1 MIENGMV
8 GNNIPLSHMRIEA
21 TEIPSITTKQLDVY
35 AQLLPEFVATIKKF
49 APQFIVTVGRGSSD
63 HAASFA
69 KYVFETQL
77 NLVTA
82 SFAPSIET
90 IYHAPMLL
98 NRALVVAFS
107 QSGQSSDL
115 CEVMRAAK
123 KAGAL
128 TVAFVNKTQS
138 PLADIA
144 ELVIPLCAGEELS
157 VAATKSFVATLTA
170 ILAFTAYWKKDRHL
184 LNKLTQLPHSFI
196 QAQSLDWNKAIQDIA
211 TRNNVLVLGRGFT
224 FPIAAEGALKLKE
237 TCKLHAEAFS
247 SAEVLHGP
255 FALMSG
261 NFPLIVFVPSDAA
274 VTGLSALLNRL
285 TQIST
290 CTYLISTAE
299 RFHELQDSS
308 GTRHFLPLP
317 PSLHPL
323 CDPLIAIQAFYLM
336 AEQCAQLRNINPDK
350 PDHLSKVTNTR

>member
-1 MIENGMV
+1 
-8 GNNIPLSHMRIEA
+8 
-21 TEIPSITTKQLDVY
+21 
-35 AQLLPEFVATIKKF
+35 
-49 APQFIVTVGRGSSD
+49 
-63 HAASFA
+63 
-69 KYVFETQL
+69 
-77 NLVTA
+77 
-82 SFAPSIET
+82 
-90 IYHAPMLL
+90 
-98 NRALVVAFS
+98 
-107 QSGQSSDL
+107 
-115 CEVMRAAK
+115 MRAAK

-144 ELVIPLCAGEELS
+144 EFVIPLCAGEELS

-170 ILAFTAYWKKDRHL
+170 ILAFTAYWKDDKNL
-184 LNKLTQLPHSFI
+184 LNKLMQLPNFFI
-196 QAQSLDWNKAIQDIA
+196 QAQTLDWNKAIQDIA
-211 TRNNVLVLGRGFT
+211 TRTNVLVLGRGFT

-247 SAEVLHGP
+247 AAEVLHGP
-255 FALMSG
+255 FALMAG

-274 VTGLSALLNRL
+274 VIGLPALLDRL

-290 CTYLISTAE
+290 CTYLIATE
-299 RFHELQDSS
+299 DRFHDLMDDS

>member
-1 MIENGMV
+1 MT
-8 GNNIPLSHMRIEA
+8 LSHMRLEA
-21 TEIPSITTKQLDVY
+21 QEVPVITAKQLEVY
-35 AQLLPEFVATIKKF
+35 AQLLPAFILKIKKF
-49 APQFIVTVGRGSSD
+49 SPQFIVTVGRGSSD

-90 IYHAPMLL
+90 IYHSPLL
-98 NRALVVAFS
+98 LEKTLVVAFS

-123 KAGAL
+123 QSGAM
-128 TVAFVNKTQS
+128 TIAFVNKTSS

-170 ILAFTAYWKKDRHL
+170 ILAFTAYWKEDKNL
-184 LNKLTQLPHSFI
+184 LDKLMQLPEYFT
-196 QAQSLDWNKAIQDIA
+196 QTLPLNWNDAIQDIA
-211 TRNNVLVLGRGFT
+211 TRGNVLMLGRGFT
-224 FPIAAEGALKLKE
+224 FPMAAEGALKLKE

-255 FALMSG
+255 FALMAG
-261 NFPLIVFVPSDAA
+261 NFPLIVFVPSDEA
-274 VTGLSALLNRL
+274 VTGLSALLDRL
-285 TQIST
+285 TKIST
-290 CTYLISTAE
+290 CTYLIAAE
-299 RFHELQDSS
+299 DRINDLMDDS

-336 AEQCAQLRNINPDK
+336 AEQCAKLRNIDPDK
-350 PDHLSKVTNTR
+350 PEHLSKVTNTR

>member
-1 MIENGMV
+1 
-8 GNNIPLSHMRIEA
+8 MRLEA
-21 TEIPSITTKQLDVY
+21 QEIPSITEKQLDIY
-35 AQLLPEFVATIKKF
+35 AQLLPKFIPIIKKF
-49 APQFIVTVGRGSSD
+49 APHFIVTVGRGSSD
-63 HAASFA
+63 HAANFA

-90 IYHAPMLL
+90 IYHSPMFL
-98 NRALVVAFS
+98 NKALVIAFS

-128 TVAFVNKTQS
+128 TIAFVNKTQS

-170 ILAFTAYWKKDRHL
+170 ILAFTAYWKEDNNL
-184 LNKLTQLPHSFI
+184 LNKLTQLPYVLI
-196 QAQSLDWNKAIQDIA
+196 QAQTLDWQKVIQDLA
-211 TRNNVLVLGRGFT
+211 TRPNVLVLGRGFT
-224 FPIAAEGALKLKE
+224 FPMAAEGALKLKE

-255 FALMSG
+255 FALMAD
-261 NFPLIVFVPSDAA
+261 NFPLIVFVPSDSA
-274 VTGLSALLNRL
+274 VTGLSILLDRL

-290 CTYLISTAE
+290 CTYLIATES
-299 RFHELQDSS
+299 RFHELDDHS
-308 GTRHFLPLP
+308 GSRHFLPLP

-323 CDPLIAIQAFYLM
+323 CDPLVAIQAFYLM

-350 PDHLSKVTNTR
+350 PDHLSKVTNTL

>member
-1 MIENGMV
+1 MV
-8 GNNIPLSHMRIEA
+8 ENNITMSHMRSEA
-21 TEIPSITTKQLDVY
+21 QEIPSITEKQLALY
-35 AQLLPEFVATIKKF
+35 AQLLPEFIAKIKKF
-49 APQFIVTVGRGSSD
+49 SPQLIVTVGRGSSD

-77 NLVTA
+77 HLVTA

-90 IYHAPMLL
+90 IYHAPLL
-98 NRALVVAFS
+98 LKNALVVAFS
-107 QSGQSSDL
+107 QSGQSHDL
-115 CEVMRAAK
+115 CEVLQAAK

-144 ELVIPLCAGEELS
+144 ELVIPLCAGDEIS

-170 ILAFTAYWKKDRHL
+170 ILTFTAYWKQDDNL
-184 LNKLTQLPHSFI
+184 LDNLTQLPNYFLK
-196 QAQSLDWNKAIQDIA
+196 AQTLNWSNAIHDIA
-211 TRNNVLVLGRGFT
+211 TRNNVLVLGRGYT
-224 FPIAAEGALKLKE
+224 FPMAAEAALKLKE

-255 FALMSG
+255 FALMAG

-274 VTGLSALLNRL
+274 VTGLSALLDRL

-290 CTYLISTAE
+290 CTYLITAE
-299 RFHELQDSS
+299 DRINDFMDDS

-317 PSLHPL
+317 PSLHAL

-336 AEQCAQLRNINPDK
+336 AEQCAKLRNINPDK
-350 PDHLSKVTNTR
+350 PEHLSKVTHTR

>member
-1 MIENGMV
+1 MTM
-8 GNNIPLSHMRIEA
+8 SHMCSEA
-21 TEIPSITTKQLDVY
+21 QEIPRVTEKQLDMY
-35 AQLLPEFVATIKKF
+35 AQSLPALIATIKEF
-49 APQFIVTVGRGSSD
+49 SPRLIVTVGRGSSD

-77 NLVTA
+77 HLVTS

-90 IYHAPMLL
+90 IYHAPLL
-98 NRALVVAFS
+98 LDKALVVAFS

-123 KAGAL
+123 KAGAFTL
-128 TVAFVNKTQS
+128 AFVNKTQS

-144 ELVIPLCAGEELS
+144 DRVIPLCAGDEIS

-170 ILAFTAYWKKDRHL
+170 ILAFTAYWKQDTHL
-184 LNKLTQLPHSFI
+184 LARLKQLPHSFA
-196 QAQSLDWNKAIQDIA
+196 QAPSSHWQAAIQDIA
-211 TRNNVLVLGRGFT
+211 TRSNVLVLGRGFT
-224 FPIAAEGALKLKE
+224 FPMAAEGALKLKE

-255 FALMSG
+255 FALMAG
-261 NFPLIVFVPSDAA
+261 NFPLIVFVPSDEAA
-274 VTGLSALLNRL
+274 TGLPALLDRL
-285 TQIST
+285 TKIST
-290 CTYLISTAE
+290 CTYLIAAE
-299 RFHELQDSS
+299 DRLEGLVDQS
-308 GTRHFLPLP
+308 GTRHLLRLP

-336 AEQCAQLRNINPDK
+336 AEQCAKLRNIDPDK

>member
-1 MIENGMV
+1 M
-8 GNNIPLSHMRIEA
+8 SHMRLEA
-21 TEIPSITTKQLDVY
+21 QEIPSITEKQLKAY
-35 AQLLPEFVATIKKF
+35 EQLLLAFVSRIKKF
-49 APQFIVTVGRGSSD
+49 SPHFIVTVGRGSSD

-77 NLVTA
+77 HLVTA

-90 IYHAPMLL
+90 IYHSPMLL
-98 NRALVVAFS
+98 DKALVVAFS

-138 PLADIA
+138 PLAEIA
-144 ELVIPLCAGEELS
+144 DLVIPLYAGEELS

-170 ILAFTAYWKKDRHL
+170 ILAFTAYWKEDQYL
-184 LNKLTQLPHSFI
+184 LNKLTQLAPAFVD
-196 QAQSLDWNKAIQDIA
+196 AQTLDWDKAIKDIA
-211 TRNNVLVLGRGFT
+211 TRSSVLVLGRGFT
-224 FPIAAEGALKLKE
+224 FPMAAEGALKLKE

-255 FALMSG
+255 FALMVG

-274 VTGLSALLNRL
+274 DTGLSGLLDRL
-285 TQIST
+285 TKIST
-290 CTYLISTAE
+290 CTYLIAAKDRINIFLDE
-299 RFHELQDSS
+299 S

-336 AEQCAQLRNINPDK
+336 AEKCAKLRNIDPDK

>member
-1 MIENGMV
+1 M
-8 GNNIPLSHMRIEA
+8 SHMRTEA
-21 TEIPSITTKQLDVY
+21 KEIPLVTKKQLDIY
-35 AQLLPEFVATIKKF
+35 SQLLPEFIQRIKHF
-49 APQFIVTVGRGSSD
+49 SPQFIVTVGRGSSD

-77 NLVTA
+77 GLVTA
-82 SFAPSIET
+82 SAAPSIET
-90 IYHAPMLL
+90 IYHAPLL
-98 NRALVVAFS
+98 MEKALVVAFS

-115 CEVMRAAK
+115 CEVMSAAK

-144 ELVIPLCAGEELS
+144 HMVIPLYAGDEIS
-157 VAATKSFVATLTA
+157 VAATKSFVAILVA
-170 ILAFTAYWKKDRHL
+170 ILAFTAYWKQDDDL
-184 LNKLTQLPHSFI
+184 LNKLAQLPEYFV
-196 QAQSLDWNKAIQDIA
+196 QAQSLNWKKGIQDLA
-211 TRNNVLVLGRGFT
+211 TRSNVLVLGRGFT
-224 FPIAAEGALKLKE
+224 FPIASEGALKLKE

-255 FALMSG
+255 FALMTG

-274 VTGLSALLNRL
+274 VTGLSALLDRL
-285 TQIST
+285 SKLST
-290 CTYLISTAE
+290 CTYLIVAE
-299 RFHELQDSS
+299 DRIKEVNDHS

-336 AEQCAQLRNINPDK
+336 AEECAKMRNIDPDK

>member
-1 MIENGMV
+1 MV
-8 GNNIPLSHMRIEA
+8 NDSMTVSHMRSEA
-21 TEIPSITTKQLDVY
+21 QEIPLITENQLCHY
-35 AQLLPEFVATIKKF
+35 SALLPNIIEKIKNF
-49 APQFIVTVGRGSSD
+49 SPQFIVTVGRGSSD

-77 NLVTA
+77 NLITA

-90 IYHAPMLL
+90 IYHTSLQL
-98 NRALVVAFS
+98 DKALVVAFS

-128 TVAFVNKTQS
+128 TVAFVNKTHS
-138 PLADIA
+138 PLAEIA
-144 ELVIPLCAGEELS
+144 EWVIPLYAGEELS
-157 VAATKSFVATLTA
+157 VAATKSFVATLMA
-170 ILAFTAYWKKDRHL
+170 ILAFVAYWKEDSVL
-184 LNKLTQLPHSFI
+184 LKKLSQLPDYFLR
-196 QAQSLDWNKAIQDIA
+196 AQMLNWSDAIRDIA
-211 TRNNVLVLGRGFT
+211 TRPNALVLGRGFT
-224 FPIAAEGALKLKE
+224 FPIAAEAALKLKE

-255 FALMSG
+255 FALMAG

-274 VTGLSALLNRL
+274 VTGLSALLDRL

-290 CTYLISTAE
+290 CTYLIAPEDHIHT
-299 RFHELQDSS
+299 LMDNT
-308 GTRHFLPLP
+308 GTRHYLPLP

-323 CDPLIAIQAFYLM
+323 CDPLIAIQAFYVM
-336 AEQCAQLRNINPDK
+336 VEQCARQRDIDPDK

>member
-1 MIENGMV
+1 MTK
-8 GNNIPLSHMRIEA
+8 SHMFSEIQ
-21 TEIPSITTKQLDVY
+21 EIPSITQKQLEVY
-35 AQLLPEFVATIKKF
+35 SQCMPEFIARIKNF
-49 APQFIVTVGRGSSD
+49 SPQFIATVGRGSSD

-77 NLVTA
+77 HLVTA

-90 IYHAPMLL
+90 IYHSPMRLEK
-98 NRALVVAFS
+98 ALVVAFS

-115 CEVMRAAK
+115 CEVMHAAK

-128 TVAFVNKTQS
+128 TIAFVNKTES

-144 ELVIPLCAGEELS
+144 ELVIPLCAGEEIS

-170 ILAFTAYWKKDRHL
+170 ILALTAYWNEDQRL
-184 LNKLTQLPHSFI
+184 LDNLKQLPNSFI
-196 QAQSLDWNKAIQDIA
+196 QMLSPQWEKAVQDIA
-211 TRNNVLVLGRGFT
+211 TRHNALVLGRGFT
-224 FPIAAEGALKLKE
+224 FPMAAEAALKLKE

-255 FALMSG
+255 FALMAG
-261 NFPLIVFVPSDAA
+261 NFPLIVFVPTDEAA
-274 VTGLSALLNRL
+274 TGLLKLLNRL

-290 CTYLISTAE
+290 CTYLIVAE
-299 RFHELQDSS
+299 NHIADFLDHSGSRHCLPISS
-308 GTRHFLPLP
+308 
-317 PSLHPL
+317 SLHPL
-323 CDPLIAIQAFYLM
+323 CDPLIAIQAFYFL
-336 AEQCAQLRNINPDK
+336 AEQCAKLRDINPDK